1 MRPRVKM
8 VRNNGRYSL
17 FSETKLQV
25 LVTMQPFELN
35 LYPQPVDFLH
45 LEGEV
50 QGGSRSL
57 VSFTTKLQMV
67 EALRDPVVQ
76 RKYPNLAISKNSIME
91 KWALNWGSLTGKRT
105 ERIWW
110 SFDIWWICFRLDV
123 AKAWLC
129 VCTQLCIFCN
139 SSRFRHI
146 YCIKMKRE
154 KSMRRKYARRQKY
167 ASNQGE
173 YYGK

>member
-25 LVTMQPFELN
+25 LVTMQLFESN

-57 VSFTTKLQMV
+57 VTFSSKLQMV
-67 EALRDPVVQ
+67 QALRDPVVQ

-91 KWALNWGSLTGKRT
+91 K
-105 ERIWW
+105 
-110 SFDIWWICFRLDV
+110 
-123 AKAWLC
+123 
-129 VCTQLCIFCN
+129 
-139 SSRFRHI
+139 
-146 YCIKMKRE
+146 
-154 KSMRRKYARRQKY
+154 
-167 ASNQGE
+167 
-173 YYGK
+173 